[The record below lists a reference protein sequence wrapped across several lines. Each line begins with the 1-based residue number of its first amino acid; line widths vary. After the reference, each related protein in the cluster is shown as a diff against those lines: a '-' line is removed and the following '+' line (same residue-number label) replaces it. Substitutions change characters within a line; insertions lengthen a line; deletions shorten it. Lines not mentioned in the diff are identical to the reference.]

1 MKNNANLKSLKPDKP
16 DSEEQAKIAKLG
28 LKLGLLTSDADCE
41 IEKWE
46 DQENEIVQYG
56 RNMSS
61 MAYSLYLFTRGEGP
75 LKTSQDLIHQ
85 LEVFAAEGLKLT
97 SSVQAFKTAERR

>member
-1 MKNNANLKSLKPDKP
+1 MKTSANLRSLKADKP

-28 LKLGLLTSDADCE
+28 LKLGLLTSDANFE

-46 DQENEIVQYG
+46 DQENEMVLYG

-61 MAYSLYLFTRGEGP
+61 MAYSLYLFTR
-75 LKTSQDLIHQ
+75 
-85 LEVFAAEGLKLT
+85 
-97 SSVQAFKTAERR
+97 

>member
-1 MKNNANLKSLKPDKP
+1 MSVEKNSANLRSLKADKP

-28 LKLGLLTSDADCE
+28 LKLGLLTSDANCE

-46 DQENEIVQYG
+46 DQENEVVLYG

-61 MAYSLYLFTRGEGP
+61 MAYSLYLFTR
-75 LKTSQDLIHQ
+75 
-85 LEVFAAEGLKLT
+85 
-97 SSVQAFKTAERR
+97 